1 MILVFLKS
9 YNNGKIFINLNND
22 KYKNSYYIKFDNL
35 YLINLTYI
43 NYSFSFKYKIVK
55 VEYNIGFYNEN
66 NELINP
72 SDLTLYNNLHI
83 ICNYFENNNKR
94 NNIYSL
100 ANIYNNQ
107 FYKCL
112 EFFNIYQKVRFGI
125 NILKKNKN
133 YDANKYLYFFDNN
146 IVNYNSLNK
155 KNNDEF
161 NQLKINQLYTSL
173 IHNIQYNKNKS
184 SSLKLKQS
192 YMKYPIF
199 CSKNNITI
207 NIWIFINIYNNY
219 FCLCKGKTCSKFNIT
234 QICKYN
240 FYLNIIDINKDIY
253 NKTEYLFCDF
263 LSASRASDDTY
274 PIFQEMIKLNFTS
287 HYLTEKKSIYKEYC
301 GNNKKCLSIILVNNE
316 TLIINGNFIEAYLTI
331 FLKLKAAI
339 TGANF
344 LFINNLFYN
353 IDYITFISVGHGIAF
368 FKDYLYSGNR
378 YYGHKRYN
386 KILLPP
392 SRKLISVA
400 KQNGWSDNNIIK
412 ISLPRWDKY
421 AKIED
426 NVSFEAKNNIIKRNS
441 IFIMLTWRSCLE
453 NKNISFYYI
462 NNLFNLLYNSK
473 LKKELIKNN
482 ILLYFSLHPKIRYLK
497 DKFKQNKYIIYLKEN
512 EISNCLSK
520 TSLLVTDFSSIIFDI
535 ICRNKPY
542 IIFIPDANDP
552 QLEYIYTGEMNI
564 IINSFKNNN

>member
-368 FKDYLYSGNR
+368 FK
-378 YYGHKRYN
+378 
-386 KILLPP
+386 
-392 SRKLISVA
+392 
-400 KQNGWSDNNIIK
+400 
-412 ISLPRWDKY
+412 
-421 AKIED
+421 
-426 NVSFEAKNNIIKRNS
+426 
-441 IFIMLTWRSCLE
+441 
-453 NKNISFYYI
+453 
-462 NNLFNLLYNSK
+462 
-473 LKKELIKNN
+473 
-482 ILLYFSLHPKIRYLK
+482 
-497 DKFKQNKYIIYLKEN
+497 
-512 EISNCLSK
+512 
-520 TSLLVTDFSSIIFDI
+520 
-535 ICRNKPY
+535 
-542 IIFIPDANDP
+542 
-552 QLEYIYTGEMNI
+552 
-564 IINSFKNNN
+564 